1 VPALLDDPSHRLA
14 VVDQVMSRR
23 VARWPIV
30 NVLHVLLAPLT
41 ALWRRNL
48 APARGPDDAALVGA
62 WVDAAGPLAGHVQAA
77 FAILHQSHPGGA
89 QLYRHRRLWEPMA
102 AEESAEQLR
111 RSLTRALGR
120 QRQRAVER
128 LAGRRGIVAPVIR
141 FVLTIGAA
149 LWFPLLQPL
158 AEALATGGIQRQWG
172 EMAADLGLLAVR
184 VFSAAYLLQAA
195 AFLGL
200 WYLTLWLILRWDTQ
214 RKVARLLERWRSA
227 EAGETGEADASPPSA
242 VIEWIEGLLEPARQ
256 SRQRAD
262 ELVRRADELRQ
273 ELASPAA

>member
-1 VPALLDDPSHRLA
+1 
-14 VVDQVMSRR
+14 
-23 VARWPIV
+23 
-30 NVLHVLLAPLT
+30 
-41 ALWRRNL
+41 
-48 APARGPDDAALVGA
+48 
-62 WVDAAGPLAGHVQAA
+62 
-77 FAILHQSHPGGA
+77 
-89 QLYRHRRLWEPMA
+89 MA